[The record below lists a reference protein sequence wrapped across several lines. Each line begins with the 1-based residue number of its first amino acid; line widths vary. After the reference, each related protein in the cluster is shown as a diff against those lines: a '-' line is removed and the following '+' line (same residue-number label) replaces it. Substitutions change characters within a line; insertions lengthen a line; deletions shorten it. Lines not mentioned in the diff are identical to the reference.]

1 MQKSSH
7 IKPLKLIQSLSGFNL
22 EGDKNNTKGYIE
34 GKTEWSRKFQEMIG
48 AGKMALLNI
57 KI

>member
-1 MQKSSH
+1 MQKPSH

-34 GKTEWSRKFQEMIG
+34 EKTEWSRKFQEMIG
-48 AGKMALLNI
+48 AGKMALLN
-57 KI
+57 